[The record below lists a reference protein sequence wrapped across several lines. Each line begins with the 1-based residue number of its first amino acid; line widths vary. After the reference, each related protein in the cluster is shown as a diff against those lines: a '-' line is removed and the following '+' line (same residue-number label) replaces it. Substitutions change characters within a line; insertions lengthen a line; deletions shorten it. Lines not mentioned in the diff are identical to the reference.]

1 MELLYFICGILS
13 VGITYAVVLLK
24 KNQSNYHDALARLQ
38 HHQNISSIRNNEM
51 VEKMEDIERLV
62 LDIQTNM
69 EKDQYK
75 SLSKINK
82 QLSDIN
88 DRVEFNSKKIDD
100 STNASTKTASDAFNE
115 IQQIKNRLKV
125 LGEDPN
131 FLSRY

>member
-51 VEKMEDIERLV
+51 VEKMEDMERLV

-75 SLSKINK
+75 NLSKINERLK
-82 QLSDIN
+82 VLDELAN
-88 DRVEFNSKKIDD
+88 ANSTRI
-100 STNASTKTASDAFNE
+100 SESNTVNTKTMTDAFNE
-115 IQQIKNRLKV
+115 IQQIKNNLKA

-131 FLSRY
+131 FLNRY

>member
-38 HHQNISSIRNNEM
+38 HHQNISSIRYGDMNDDLKA
-51 VEKMEDIERLV
+51 VEDLV
-62 LDIQTNM
+62 MDIQSNM

-75 SLSKINK
+75 NLSKINERLK
-82 QLSDIN
+82 VLDELAN
-88 DRVEFNSKKIDD
+88 ANSTRI
-100 STNASTKTASDAFNE
+100 SESNTVNTKTMTDAFNE
-115 IQQIKNRLKV
+115 IQQIKNNLKA

-131 FLSRY
+131 FLNRY